1 MRKRDFEKINRK
13 DVHQLTIGEC
23 TTKYLISNGA
33 FKDALKNETAGE
45 EDSFISKFLAEKQQ
59 LGLKIQK
66 GVTTPKFQIGG
77 QEFSNDE
84 WEKVLHRV
92 DTAIKPDEN
101 SSIIDYL
108 KGDERKC
115 PYGALAK
122 DGIIEYN
129 GVIFQC
135 DYEKNALYLGDMSEG
150 ADIITVNLPSGGT
163 LKINADNI
171 DQISR
176 CAGMFTPEDLN
187 AILRAIHEHEHTK
200 HADMKAKDDSDE
212 FCISKLHV
220 S

>member
-1 MRKRDFEKINRK
+1 MIINNYR
-13 DVHQLTIGEC
+13 
-23 TTKYLISNGA
+23 NA
-33 FKDALKNETAGE
+33 
-45 EDSFISKFLAEKQQ
+45 FLAEKQQ
-59 LGLKIQK
+59 FGLMLQK
-66 GVTTPKFQIGG
+66 GDITPKFQIGG

-92 DTAIKPDEN
+92 DTAIKAEEN

-108 KGDERKC
+108 KGGQKKC
-115 PYGALAK
+115 PYSALAK

-129 GVIFQC
+129 GVIFKC

-200 HADMKAKDDSDE
+200 HADLKAKDDSDE
-212 FCISKLHV
+212 FCINKLHV

>member
-1 MRKRDFEKINRK
+1 MARGYFFAGFCRYIFRKGLMCAKGILRKIYRK
-13 DVHQLTIGEC
+13 DVHQLTINN
-23 TTKYLISNGA
+23 YRNA
-33 FKDALKNETAGE
+33 
-45 EDSFISKFLAEKQQ
+45 FLAEKQQ
-59 LGLKIQK
+59 FGLKLQK
-66 GVTTPKFQIGG
+66 GDITPKFQIGG

-92 DTAIKPDEN
+92 DTAIKAEEN

-108 KGDERKC
+108 KGGQKKC
-115 PYGALAK
+115 PYSALAK

-129 GVIFQC
+129 GVIFKC

-150 ADIITVNLPSGGT
+150 SDIITVNLPSGGT

-200 HADMKAKDDSDE
+200 HADLKTKDDSDE
-212 FCISKLHV
+212 FCINKLHV